1 MLESE
6 KNQNSERHTCIVISI
21 PGLNDWEKK
30 TYKQLN
36 CSKLINRYKR
46 NLDEDNCELM
56 DCSESIR
63 KKEKIDDNKKIEYDT
78 RQSLVSEEYILNFP
92 IPINDGKA
100 CIVKVINEFLIFI
113 LHIILTIF
121 ILYKSY
127 VKFAII

>member
-21 PGLNDWEKK
+21 PGLNDWVKK
-30 TYKQLN
+30 TCKQLHY
-36 CSKLINRYKR
+36 SKLINKYKR
-46 NLDEDNCELM
+46 NLDEDNYELM
-56 DCSESIR
+56 DCSESVR
-63 KKEKIDDNKKIEYDT
+63 KKEKIDDNKKIESDT
-78 RQSLVSEEYILNFP
+78 RQCLVSEEYILNFP

-121 ILYKSY
+121 MLYKSY
-127 VKFAII
+127 MKFVVI

>member
-30 TYKQLN
+30 TYKQLH

-63 KKEKIDDNKKIEYDT
+63 KKEKIDDNKKIEYD

>member
-21 PGLNDWEKK
+21 PGLNDWVKE
-30 TYKQLN
+30 TYKQLHY
-36 CSKLINRYKR
+36 SKLTNRYKR
-46 NLDEDNCELM
+46 NLDEDNDESM
-56 DCSESIR
+56 DCSESVR

-78 RQSLVSEEYILNFP
+78 RQYLVSEEYILNFP

-113 LHIILTIF
+113 VHIILTIF
-121 ILYKSY
+121 M
-127 VKFAII
+127 

>member
-21 PGLNDWEKK
+21 PGLNDWVKK
-30 TYKQLN
+30 TCKQLHY
-36 CSKLINRYKR
+36 SKLINKYKR

-56 DCSESIR
+56 DCSESVR
-63 KKEKIDDNKKIEYDT
+63 KKEKIDDNKKIESDT
-78 RQSLVSEEYILNFP
+78 RQCLVSEEYILNFP

-121 ILYKSY
+121 MLYKSY
-127 VKFAII
+127 MKFVVI

>member
-21 PGLNDWEKK
+21 PGLNDWVKK
-30 TYKQLN
+30 TCKQLHY
-36 CSKLINRYKR
+36 SKLINKYKR

-56 DCSESIR
+56 DCSESVR
-63 KKEKIDDNKKIEYDT
+63 KKEKIDDNKKIESDT
-78 RQSLVSEEYILNFP
+78 RQCLVSEEYILNFP

-113 LHIILTIF
+113 FHIILTIF
-121 ILYKSY
+121 MLYKSY
-127 VKFAII
+127 MKFVVI